1 MSPVRRRLLVF
12 LALATGLAAAV
23 GAACFSERNGGTGLV
38 STAECR
44 VPTSVIDSMHVV
56 VAIRDFAFRPRSI
69 RVPVGTTVT
78 WVNCEPEGV
87 EPHTTTADGGSWD
100 SPELA
105 PGARYTRTFSQ
116 TGTFAYHC
124 TPHDPFMKDDTVFVQ

>member
-1 MSPVRRRLLVF
+1 VSRLR
-12 LALATGLAAAV
+12 LALGLAAAAAV
-23 GAACFSERNGGTGLV
+23 PLGIGAACFSERAGGPDV
-38 STAECR
+38 VVAAECR
-44 VPTSVIDSMHVV
+44 VPVSVIDSRHVI

-87 EPHTTTADGGSWD
+87 EPHTTTADGGLWD

-105 PGARYTRTFSQ
+105 PGARYTRTFSEM
-116 TGTFAYHC
+116 GTFAYHC
-124 TPHDPFMKDDTVFVQ
+124 TPHDTFMKDDTVFVQ